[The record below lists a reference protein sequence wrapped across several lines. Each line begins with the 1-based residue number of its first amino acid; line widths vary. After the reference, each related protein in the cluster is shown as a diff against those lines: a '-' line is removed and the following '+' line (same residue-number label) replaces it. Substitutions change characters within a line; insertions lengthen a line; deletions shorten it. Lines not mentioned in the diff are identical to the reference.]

1 MTWLRKIWL
10 PLLCAAAALLVVLTQ
25 PVALQILRN
34 AQFDQFQRWQPRTYV
49 DNGVVI
55 VDLDDES
62 LRRLGQWP
70 WPRTQLAALVD
81 ALRAHGAGVIALD
94 ALLVEPD
101 RTSPRLVSAQ
111 WDLAPAV
118 RQVVDA
124 LPDHD
129 AVLAQS
135 LAKGVVVLGMVLVQG
150 TDKTAPALPATLPY
164 RVMEMGERSSVYL
177 HRFDS
182 ATLPLPQL
190 LHASSGLGAL
200 NFVADADGVVR
211 RVPLVFSVGQKVIPS
226 LVAETLRVAQG
237 AQNYVIK
244 GADRSGAGLQE
255 LRIGKITVP
264 TTAEGEMWV
273 HYTPNVP
280 ARFEPAWKVLAGAV
294 PPQRVAG
301 KLVLVG
307 SSAQGLMDM
316 RVSPLGEVMP
326 GVTAHAQAL
335 EQILAGQTL
344 LRPSWATGLEALLAV
359 LGCLAIG
366 LVATAAR
373 AAISAVFSF
382 TLVALALGLAWWAFS
397 SQHLLIS
404 VLNPVVGMMF
414 TFLLCSVVHHLA
426 TEREQ
431 RWIRQAFSRY
441 VSPNRVEHLVSHPEQ
456 LELGGKRQ
464 ECSFIFTDLA
474 GFTTMMEA
482 MDPAPAV
489 AVLNAYLDRMIA
501 IAFAHGG
508 TLDRIMGDAVAIV
521 FSAPIPQSDHR
532 QRALDCALA
541 MDAFASVYATDV
553 QSTQGIAFGH
563 TRIGVHTGE
572 VIVGNFGGSTMFDY
586 RALGD
591 AVNTASRLEGVNKH
605 LGTRMCVSA
614 DTLAG
619 CQDTP
624 ARPVGQLVL
633 KGKTQSLQVFE
644 PMAAQTMGYAPLTE
658 YEDAYAAME
667 AQSPTAPPAFSKL
680 AQRFPQD
687 PLVNL
692 HAQRLQSGAL
702 GTRIV
707 LQDK

>member
-10 PLLCAAAALLVVLTQ
+10 PLRCAAAALLVVLTQ

-255 LRIGKITVP
+255 LRIGKMTVP

-273 HYTPNVP
+273 HYSPNVP
-280 ARFEPAWKVLAGAV
+280 ARLEPAWKVLAGAV

-316 RVSPLGEVMP
+316 LVSPLGEVMP

-489 AVLNAYLDRMIA
+489 AVLNAYLDR
-501 IAFAHGG
+501 
-508 TLDRIMGDAVAIV
+508 IMGDAVAIV

-605 LGTRMCVSA
+605 
-614 DTLAG
+614 
-619 CQDTP
+619 
-624 ARPVGQLVL
+624 
-633 KGKTQSLQVFE
+633 
-644 PMAAQTMGYAPLTE
+644 
-658 YEDAYAAME
+658 
-667 AQSPTAPPAFSKL
+667 
-680 AQRFPQD
+680 
-687 PLVNL
+687 
-692 HAQRLQSGAL
+692 
-702 GTRIV
+702 
-707 LQDK
+707 